1 MDCPKGYK
9 AKSCR
14 PYFSAELTFTA
25 LMNNILHSYC
35 LNRSH
40 CIVFYTSVSCQEGA
54 RVNSPWTAHEILT
67 RVLIIAVFSQLRAQ
81 ARMCGRLLMSPEQLS
96 PSFFLSVIYAWLWLR
111 SAFLFEPV
119 TRPDSKAFPSKQL
132 GPCLSASCFCTE
144 INHASSIFAVQ
155 QRMGIGPSA
164 TAQTAPMG
172 STEDHGIPRVCPA
185 PHPCNCLLLS
195 SSSPL
200 LASASSAPAHTRTKG
215 H

>member
-1 MDCPKGYK
+1 MIKQWIPFNHFTNLYWLEALQSQWKNRRCLIQRLSRGECSPFPITGSFSLPSTNSQMDCPKGYK

-96 PSFFLSVIYAWLWLR
+96 PSFFC
-111 SAFLFEPV
+111 
-119 TRPDSKAFPSKQL
+119 QL
-132 GPCLSASCFCTE
+132 YMPGSGCAVPFCL
-144 INHASSIFAVQ
+144 NQ
-155 QRMGIGPSA
+155 
-164 TAQTAPMG
+164 
-172 STEDHGIPRVCPA
+172 
-185 PHPCNCLLLS
+185 
-195 SSSPL
+195 
-200 LASASSAPAHTRTKG
+200 
-215 H
+215 